1 MSRFFLC
8 GLFFVLACVG
18 CKADP
23 AELAR
28 DHTTAELRSVKGDV
42 EIHSAGKSRT
52 PYRRDRL
59 SLGDV
64 VYIPE
69 GGLAWMRRDGGA
81 TWLIK
86 GPAKVTLSEKKVRLT
101 GGKAFV
107 DTEQGEPVVCETPAG
122 DIELSGARASLEVGE
137 KKSTAYVL
145 RGSARGPGGKRAETG
160 EMLAVAAKEA
170 SVTPVVSWQDWTGGL
185 GTADPTAAPA
195 PFGIGTVGARRPGEK
210 GTPRSSLVIERLDV
224 KVTIDHDIAFTE
236 VDQTFVNPTSETVE
250 GVFRFRTPLDATL
263 SQFAVDRDGK
273 LVFGRVK
280 ESRVAEQVYE
290 SHVYEGSTE
299 DPALLSWESPGVY
312 SARLYP
318 ILKGAERRVVTRY
331 SQWLTRQGK
340 RGERRVY
347 VYPMA
352 AEGAKSSLPRIEE
365 MTVKIDVSQAGAGT
379 IKSGMGGVRKGD
391 EIIVK
396 AFDFVPHADLAI
408 ELFDDGSSELH
419 GFRASHAF
427 EDAEI
432 PEGKDE
438 EFAREVEKTESDYI
452 AIPLRVPE
460 TGTGAGGTAAEGM
473 DLAIVV
479 DTSAATEP
487 AALSIS
493 RSLVEALLSHL
504 GEVDRA
510 ALFAGDS
517 TLRAVAPGSE
527 KFTQVTDALRKQWL
541 AGLSSIERGGATDL
555 GSLMTGA
562 ATALDPKR
570 ASAVIYIGDGS
581 PSVGEIAPQDLRE
594 RLARLPASTRII
606 PVAVGS
612 EPNIT
617 LLEVVARGAPLQV
630 VEDAFGAARSALTI
644 LEAVARPAWIGARVD
659 LGPGVTR
666 VLPEVLP
673 PLAPGETVMVVGR
686 LIGKLPS
693 EIVVKSSQGE
703 SRQRVKFDHLED
715 RGDLRRRWGSIR
727 LGALMEEGA
736 GRATLVDLSE
746 RYGLVSPFTSLY
758 VPTRAEEAPE
768 DYEDKMEPYE
778 DRQAKLWRWKPWAK
792 GVGFGAVTSAEPPM
806 ESVVTL
812 EVTQYMDESAEEATD
827 NKEGGTGTRAKG
839 EQGAAGYPE
848 PSPSKRSAVKGPGD
862 NNDPHLARQQA
873 LRDADDFGM
882 IGLENPAAPPPS
894 SPPPVLREGAQSVR
908 RIEELAEE
916 SKSATPSSAAKSKIA
931 SRPRGGAPLC
941 SPGDP
946 MCESLGGDSG
956 PRTGNMWGDAV
967 GKERGVVGQAEG
979 GGGLGLSDIGV
990 LGGGAAQ
997 GSGSGR
1003 LGGSHPGVAPQVR
1016 AGEAIVNGSLP
1027 MEIVQRI
1034 VRQNFGRFRLCY
1046 EQGLARNPELSGRV
1060 LLQFS
1065 IGSKG
1070 SVLSASEAG
1079 GFDDSVVAACMA
1091 TALVGLSFPEPQSGT
1106 VTVTYPVDLAP
1117 PSPGAAPSKEDA
1129 ALPDSQR
1136 APPSIGW
1143 IGHRPVPC
1151 GAGADL
1157 PLSER
1162 RVLWTERLSGAPVS
1176 TSVQVYSS
1184 ALRACEATDWR
1195 ERMAL
1200 LVLMVDSLPHVTDR
1214 VSLWR
1219 LLLRVSPGA
1228 ADAVYRFLV
1237 LRVRTAEDLR
1247 QLHEALGFSQVDPD
1261 ILQKLLAQ
1269 GKTPSERLTLLR
1281 GTAEKYPD
1289 DSELAL
1295 RVLDAYEDAG
1305 DEAGGRAWAR
1315 KLRRRVDA
1323 TSHLRTRVGEYYLRL
1338 AKSSTKDGARDE
1350 SEGRRTFGEIVEFA
1364 PEDPLAR
1371 RHLGDLLSAHGWHD
1385 EALRQYQTLE
1395 RLTPDDPTVKLL
1407 LARATQGTGK
1417 TERAVRLAEQ
1427 AASVGAPD
1435 SAEPVTVAARA
1446 LSSVFLAEA
1455 RLLAKNAKNE
1465 DELLRLRGRAARL
1478 AAKRAS
1484 AGHRFILT
1492 WSHPELRA
1500 ALYTNALGT
1509 MMPAADNL
1517 PLLRV
1522 AEAYVPTAPAPEI
1535 ELRLDE
1541 LDAQVAHRLG
1551 LVARLWV
1558 LTDEGEQSEVFDQ
1571 LEIGFSDKEGQPK
1584 AVVRV
1589 ELKKGQLVEVSK

>member
-1 MSRFFLC
+1 MSRVFLC
-8 GLFFVLACVG
+8 WLFLVLACVG
-18 CKADP
+18 CKKDS
-23 AELAR
+23 AELAQGL
-28 DHTTAELRSVKGDV
+28 TTAELRSIKGGV
-42 EIHSAGKSRT
+42 AIRSAGKSRT
-52 PYRRDRL
+52 PYRRDRV
-59 SLGDV
+59 SVGDV
-64 VYIPE
+64 VQIPE
-69 GGLAWMRRDGGA
+69 GGLTWIRRDGGA

-86 GPAKVTLSEKKVRLT
+86 GPAEVALSEKKVKLS
-101 GGKAFV
+101 GGRAFV
-107 DTEQGEPVVCETPAG
+107 DTEQGEPAFVETPSG
-122 DIELSGARASLEVGE
+122 EIELSGARISLEVE
-137 KKSTAYVL
+137 KSASSAYVL
-145 RGSARGPGGKRAETG
+145 RGTARGPGGLRAQAG
-160 EMLAVAAKEA
+160 EMLKVAGQKA
-170 SVTPVVSWQDWTGGL
+170 SITPVVSWQDWTGGL

-195 PFGIGTVGARRPGEK
+195 PFGIGTVGARKPGDS

-236 VDQTFVNPTSETVE
+236 VDQTFVNPTSDTVE

-273 LVFGRVK
+273 LVWGRVK
-280 ESRVAEQVYE
+280 ESRSAEQVYE

-331 SQWLTRQGK
+331 TQWLTRQGE
-340 RGERRVY
+340 RGERRMY

-365 MTVKIDVSQAGAGT
+365 MTVKIDVSRAGAGIIT
-379 IKSGMGGVRKGD
+379 TGMGGVRKGD
-391 EIIVK
+391 EIIVQ

-408 ELFDDGSSELH
+408 ELFDDGSSDLH
-419 GFRASHAF
+419 GFRAPHSF
-427 EDAEI
+427 EDVEI

-438 EFAREVEKTESDYI
+438 QFAREVEKTESDYV
-452 AIPLRVPE
+452 AIPLRVPDE
-460 TGTGAGGTAAEGM
+460 RTGDEGTAAPGI

-493 RSLVEALLSHL
+493 RSLAEALLSHL
-504 GEVDRA
+504 GPNDRA

-527 KFTQVTDALRKQWL
+527 KYAQITEEVRKTWL
-541 AGLSSIERGGATDL
+541 AGLSSVERGGATDL
-555 GSLMTGA
+555 GALLTEA
-562 ATALDPKR
+562 AASLDPKR
-570 ASAVIYIGDGS
+570 ASAVIYVGDGA

-612 EPNIT
+612 EPNVT
-617 LLEVVARGAPLQV
+617 LLDMVARGAPLQV
-630 VEDAFGAARSALTI
+630 VEDAYGAARSALTI
-644 LEAVARPAWIGARVD
+644 LEAVARPTWIGARVE
-659 LGPGVTR
+659 LGPGVDR

-686 LIGKLPS
+686 LTGKLPT
-693 EIVVKSSQGE
+693 EVVIKSSRGE
-703 SRQRVKFDHLED
+703 SRHPLKFDHLED

-727 LGALMEEGA
+727 LQALLEEGA

-758 VPTRAEEAPE
+758 VPTRAEAVTE
-768 DYEDKMEPYE
+768 DYEDEMEPYKE
-778 DRQAKLWRWKPWAK
+778 RQAKLWRWKPWAQ
-792 GVGFGAVTSAEPPM
+792 GSGFDFARSGEPPM
-806 ESVVTL
+806 ESVTTL
-812 EVTQYMDESAEEATD
+812 EVTHYMEEATD
-827 NKEGGTGTRAKG
+827 SEQAAENKEGGTGTRAKASPPSPAPPI
-839 EQGAAGYPE
+839 QAAAPAGAAPE
-848 PSPSKRSAVKGPGD
+848 A
-862 NNDPHLARQQA
+862 
-873 LRDADDFGM
+873 
-882 IGLENPAAPPPS
+882 
-894 SPPPVLREGAQSVR
+894 
-908 RIEELAEE
+908 AEE
-916 SKSATPSSAAKSKIA
+916 SKPAMSSPAAKRKA
-931 SRPRGGAPLC
+931 AGGPRGGAPPC
-941 SPGDP
+941 APGDP
-946 MCESLGGDSG
+946 MCESLGADGSA
-956 PRTGNMWGDAV
+956 TGNMWGDAA
-967 GKERGVVGQAEG
+967 GQAQRG
-979 GGGLGLSDIGV
+979 DGLRLSDIGV

-997 GSGSGR
+997 GFGSGSGR
-1003 LGGSHPGVAPQVR
+1003 VGGSHPGVAPRVR
-1016 AGEAIVNGSLP
+1016 AGSVIVSGALP
-1027 MEIVQRI
+1027 TEVVQRI

-1046 EQGLARNPELSGRV
+1046 EQGLARDPALSGRV

-1070 SVLSASEAG
+1070 SVVSASEGG
-1079 GFDDSVVAACMA
+1079 GFDDSEVATCMA
-1091 TALVGLSFPEPQSGT
+1091 TSLVGLSFPEPRSGS
-1106 VTVTYPVDLAP
+1106 VTVTYPIDLAP
-1117 PSPGAAPSKEDA
+1117 PPSEVAPQEEDA
-1129 ALPDSQR
+1129 PRGPSLPQ
-1136 APPSIGW
+1136 SIGW

-1162 RVLWTERLSGAPVS
+1162 RDLWTERLNGAPVS
-1176 TSVQVYSS
+1176 TSVRVYSS
-1184 ALRACEATDWR
+1184 ALRDCEAMNWR
-1195 ERMAL
+1195 ERVAL
-1200 LVLMVDSLPHVTDR
+1200 LVLMVDSLPHVTER
-1214 VSLWR
+1214 VTLWR
-1219 LLLRVSPGA
+1219 SLLRVSKGA

-1247 QLHEALGFSQVDPD
+1247 ALHEALGFSQVDPE

-1269 GKTPSERLTLLR
+1269 GKTPQERLTLLR

-1295 RVLDAYEDAG
+1295 RVLDSYEDAG

-1323 TSHLRTRVGEYYLRL
+1323 TSHLRTSVGEYYLRL
-1338 AKSSTKDGARDE
+1338 AKRGAQPGAHDE
-1350 SEGRRTFGEIVEFA
+1350 VEGRRTFGEIVEFA
-1364 PEDPLAR
+1364 PEDPLSR
-1371 RHLGDLLSAHGWHD
+1371 RHLGDLLSAHGWHE

-1427 AASVGAPD
+1427 AAASGAPD
-1435 SAEPVTVAARA
+1435 STEPVTVAARA
-1446 LSSVFLAEA
+1446 LCSFFLAEA
-1455 RLLAKNAKNE
+1455 RFQALGAKNQ

-1484 AGHRFILT
+1484 AGHRVILI

-1500 ALYTNALGT
+1500 TLFTNALGT

-1522 AEAYVPTAPAPEI
+1522 AEAYVPSDPAPQM

-1541 LDAQVAHRLG
+1541 QDAQVASRLG
-1551 LVARLWV
+1551 LTARLLV
-1558 LTDEGEQSEVFDQ
+1558 LTNEGEDGEVLDE
-1571 LEIGFSDKEGQPK
+1571 LKLGFSDNEGKPK
-1584 AVVRV
+1584 AAVRF
-1589 ELKKGQLVEVSK
+1589 ELAKGQLVEVSK